1 MSFSSEAK
9 KELCRIEDQRCCC
22 RKAECYGMFLF
33 ARNFALDAVGLTTE
47 NGGAARRAAQLAAE
61 TTGCVAAV
69 SSSMSRRREGGIYTV
84 TVEGE
89 SERLLLLRYFGY
101 HGREISLRVNRANLE
116 NECCYASFLRGAFL
130 SCGTVTDPQKDYHL
144 EFIVPHKNLAK
155 DLVKVLEDVEALDAQ
170 PNIVNRKGS
179 YVVYN
184 KGSEQIA
191 DFLAY
196 IGAPNAALELMQVKM
211 FKEVRNNV
219 NRKMNFESANLD
231 KTASAAAKQMIAI
244 QKIAEKMGLDA
255 LPDDLRELA
264 QVRLDNPEMSL
275 RELGAALSEPI
286 SRSGVNHRL
295 NRLLE
300 MAQDL

>member
-9 KELCRIEDQRCCC
+9 KELCRIEEQRGCC

-61 TTGCVAAV
+61 TAGCVAAV
-69 SSSMSRRREGGIYTV
+69 SSSMSRRREGSIYTV
-84 TVEGE
+84 AVEGE
-89 SERLLLLRYFGY
+89 SERLLLLHYFGY
-101 HGREISLRVNRANLE
+101 HGREISLRINRANLE

-144 EFIVPHKNLAK
+144 EFIVPHKNLAN
-155 DLVKVLEDVEALDAQ
+155 DLVKVLEDVEALEAQ

-179 YVVYN
+179 FVVYS

-211 FKEVRNNV
+211 LKEVRNNV